1 MHALMEL
8 DCDLLYDSLRTLG
21 FRFRRDPEPFE
32 LLRDLLAYVKE
43 EPPQETDAAEKEY
56 EPVML

>member
-1 MHALMEL
+1 MEL